1 MGKRERE
8 REATSTSFTFT
19 FDDDDDDDD
28 DAKERSMFERVRGVN
43 GARARVQVPVGA
55 SGRAACVCPWG
66 IPARRERR
74 KHEDTCQGQG
84 QRRCL
89 GGLEVEGRRER
100 ASVSLRALHHDEA
113 YQVAQVSLVSISAF
127 EQLLGKVGFGS
138 LFATTGL
145 YWGKAAFGNLKEHGK
160 VEKGTMAAANA
171 ALLLLLCL
179 RWIDAGHFPL
189 SNLYESLLFLSWG
202 ISSVHFYLAL
212 RIPQSGV
219 AGTLTSPTAL
229 GVLAFATLI
238 LPPELQKAT
247 ALVPA
252 LKSNWLF
259 MHVSVMMM
267 SYATLLV
274 GSLMSFGYLLIDQ
287 FKDFSLSGM
296 PDVEAML
303 KSATSQVTSAVAA
316 EQQPQV
322 VMEME
327 AQESTTTTTT
337 MELSQVDAVKAL
349 DASSSTSSEG
359 GNGGK
364 TDLLDTCDDLAY
376 RSIGLGFAF
385 LTIGIISGA
394 VWANEAWG
402 SYWSW
407 DPKETWALITWLFYA
422 IYLHGRIYKD
432 WSPKTTAAVSAS
444 GFVIVWICYVGV
456 NLFGV
461 GLHSY
466 GFFK

>member
-1 MGKRERE
+1 MVRSMRGAKARATRLRTSCLHGATVSKGKGREWSG
-8 REATSTSFTFT
+8 REAASASTVSERGLLAQRSLSLSCRRRRQDASF
-19 FDDDDDDDD
+19 
-28 DAKERSMFERVRGVN
+28 V
-43 GARARVQVPVGA
+43 
-55 SGRAACVCPWG
+55 
-66 IPARRERR
+66 
-74 KHEDTCQGQG
+74 
-84 QRRCL
+84 
-89 GGLEVEGRRER
+89 
-100 ASVSLRALHHDEA
+100 SVSALPANVGSGDEVL
-113 YQVAQVSLVSISAF
+113 QLAQSSLVSISAF
-127 EQLLGKVGFGS
+127 EGVLSKVGFGS
-138 LFATTGL
+138 LFATTGV
-145 YWGKAAFGNLKEHGK
+145 YWSKAAFGNLKEHGAL
-160 VEKGTMAAANA
+160 EKGTMASANVA
-171 ALLLLLCL
+171 MLILLCL

-202 ISSVHFYLAL
+202 ISAVHFYLAY
-212 RIPQSGV
+212 RIPESGV

-229 GVLAFATLI
+229 AVLGFATLI

-274 GSLMSFGYLLIDQ
+274 GSLMSFGFLLIDTFTSTTSPDGKEGGRESGSNATSMDGVMTTLMGLLPFMGNSDSSFAPASASTAASVDMARESNQ
-287 FKDFSLSGM
+287 SRNNRPEELEILERNVNVSSLS
-296 PDVEAML
+296 
-303 KSATSQVTSAVAA
+303 A
-316 EQQPQV
+316 E
-322 VMEME
+322 
-327 AQESTTTTTT
+327 
-337 MELSQVDAVKAL
+337 
-349 DASSSTSSEG
+349 EG
-359 GNGGK
+359 QGEGEGK
-364 TDLLDTCDDLAY
+364 RDLLEMCDDLAY

-432 WSPKTTAAVSAS
+432 WSPKKTAAVSAS
-444 GFVIVWICYVGV
+444 GFVVVWICYVGV

>member
-1 MGKRERE
+1 MH
-8 REATSTSFTFT
+8 
-19 FDDDDDDDD
+19 
-28 DAKERSMFERVRGVN
+28 
-43 GARARVQVPVGA
+43 VG
-55 SGRAACVCPWG
+55 SG
-66 IPARRERR
+66 
-74 KHEDTCQGQG
+74 D
-84 QRRCL
+84 
-89 GGLEVEGRRER
+89 EVMQ
-100 ASVSLRALHHDEA
+100 L
-113 YQVAQVSLVSISAF
+113 AQSSLVSISSF
-127 EQLLGKVGFGS
+127 EGLLSKVGFGS
-138 LFATTGL
+138 LFATTGV
-145 YWGKAAFGNLKEHGK
+145 YWSKAAFGNLKEHGAL
-160 VEKGTMAAANA
+160 EKGTMATANVA
-171 ALLLLLCL
+171 MLILLCL

-202 ISSVHFYLAL
+202 ISAVHFYLAY
-212 RIPQSGV
+212 RIPESGV

-229 GVLAFATLI
+229 AVLGFATLI

-274 GSLMSFGYLLIDQ
+274 GSLMSFGFLLIDT
-287 FKDFSLSGM
+287 FNNTDNSGKGEGFSTSLDGLMAAMTGLLPFMDSNESALA
-296 PDVEAML
+296 PAASASASTTASSVEVMESNSNA
-303 KSATSQVTSAVAA
+303 SSFSTEDAVAA
-316 EQQPQV
+316 A
-322 VMEME
+322 E
-327 AQESTTTTTT
+327 AGG
-337 MELSQVDAVKAL
+337 
-349 DASSSTSSEG
+349 EG
-359 GNGGK
+359 K
-364 TDLLDTCDDLAY
+364 RDLLEMCDDLAY

-432 WSPKTTAAVSAS
+432 WTPKKTAAVSAS
-444 GFVIVWICYVGV
+444 GFVVVWICYVGV

>member
-1 MGKRERE
+1 MTGGRRPCGGAGAGSSG
-8 REATSTSFTFT
+8 RGACTTTATVARVGHARRTAATGHTGEGLVGGRS
-19 FDDDDDDDD
+19 FDDGGWLRC
-28 DAKERSMFERVRGVN
+28 ATRSPGPLAPLGGGWRVR
-43 GARARVQVPVGA
+43 ALPEAQ
-55 SGRAACVCPWG
+55 
-66 IPARRERR
+66 
-74 KHEDTCQGQG
+74 
-84 QRRCL
+84 
-89 GGLEVEGRRER
+89 EVYQLSQTS
-100 ASVSLRALHHDEA
+100 ALVSLTT
-113 YQVAQVSLVSISAF
+113 F
-127 EQLLGKVGFGS
+127 EQVLSKFGFGS
-138 LFATTGL
+138 LFATTSL
-145 YWGKAAFGNLKEHGK
+145 YWGKAALGKLKGHGTL
-160 VEKGTMAAANA
+160 EKSTMASANA

-189 SNLYESLLFLSWG
+189 SNMYESLLFLSWG
-202 ISSVHFYLAL
+202 ISSVHFYLAY
-212 RIPQSGV
+212 RIPQSGI

-274 GSLMSFGYLLIDQ
+274 GSLMSFGYLLIDT
-287 FKDFSLSGM
+287 FNNSKMDLSKLDLNLDLGKVATE
-296 PDVEAML
+296 PAFPAEAEKVEVEL
-303 KSATSQVTSAVAA
+303 VA
-316 EQQPQV
+316 
-322 VMEME
+322 
-327 AQESTTTTTT
+327 
-337 MELSQVDAVKAL
+337 
-349 DASSSTSSEG
+349 EG
-359 GNGGK
+359 GEGPDSPSQGK
-364 TDLLDTCDDLAY
+364 KDLLDTCDDLAY

-422 IYLHGRIYKD
+422 VYLHGRIYKD
-432 WSPKTTAAVSAS
+432 WTPKKTAAVSAS

-466 GFFK
+466 GFFSK